1 MLMVVADWRCEFPIK
16 LLLLLGRQ
24 DRANLVVG
32 LKNQLLMLMR
42 KILMQLLHLHVGIAD
57 QVLNLMTLVGRQS
70 EVMIEP
76 VDEIVSHRDPQH
88 AMAIGEIGKREP
100 QQNTSYDRQ
109 CDAAPFQAIAQ
120 GRYWFP

>member
-42 KILMQLLHLHVGIAD
+42 KILMQLLHLHVGIAH
-57 QVLNLMTLVGRQS
+57 QVLNLMTLVGRQI
-70 EVMIEP
+70 EVVIEP
-76 VDEIVSHRDPQH
+76 VDEIVPLGTRSMRW
-88 AMAIGEIGKREP
+88 R
-100 QQNTSYDRQ
+100 
-109 CDAAPFQAIAQ
+109 
-120 GRYWFP
+120 